1 MRAADINV
9 VNHQFCVTEFGNDM
23 GELPDDAPNGLI
35 AANGT
40 GCLILTGLHTGR
52 VNVTVEPLQAAPPAL
67 AEPWDEIVEVTV
79 VSRSGALQA
88 WGLYDGPTQGLPDL
102 TPAGPGTYRLRAH
115 ARGRDQGHAAD
126 HLLPEEEPCE
136 YHLLQCWPA
145 RTAPDTILRQTDNFG
160 TEWRTS

>member
-52 VNVTVEPLQAAPPAL
+52 VNVTVEPLQAAPRPSQNHGTRL
-67 AEPWDEIVEVTV
+67 
-79 VSRSGALQA
+79 SRS
-88 WGLYDGPTQGLPDL
+88 
-102 TPAGPGTYRLRAH
+102 RSS
-115 ARGRDQGHAAD
+115 RGREHCRLGACTTVPPRD
-126 HLLPEEEPCE
+126 C
-136 YHLLQCWPA
+136 
-145 RTAPDTILRQTDNFG
+145 QT
-160 TEWRTS
+160 